1 MYVKGRW
8 KGKEYKLIKLIGM
21 GNFGRVYMVKDTMG
35 KVRAMK
41 ISKDTL
47 SITNEYNSMIAL
59 KELDFIPDVYDFD
72 DWEYNGDILHYIVME
87 YIPGINLK
95 EVMNNN
101 RLKLNTVFKIG
112 LIITNMFKKI
122 DEIGYKYTD
131 VKLEN
136 IILDI
141 TGKIYFIDFGGL
153 AEKGKP
159 TKEYTPSY
167 NINSWDVNFRYN
179 GEMKILFSIT
189 MIMIALI
196 GNVEYNPLKY
206 NIEQVKTQVLS
217 FPLGKS
223 QKVFLYNALGGKYR
237 TFSQYERALHNIID
251 HKKTYD
257 KLGKIDYVLIASI
270 VSFVF
275 VIIVSIRCFL
285 I

>member
-1 MYVKGRW
+1 
-8 KGKEYKLIKLIGM
+8 
-21 GNFGRVYMVKDTMG
+21 MVKDIMG
-35 KVRAMK
+35 QVRAMK

-59 KELDFIPDVYDFD
+59 KELNFIPNVYDFD
-72 DWEYNGDILHYIVME
+72 DWEYNGDVFHYIVME

-95 EVMNNN
+95 ELINNKK
-101 RLKLNTVFKIG
+101 LKLNIIFKIG

-141 TGKIYFIDFGGL
+141 SGKIYFIDFGGL
-153 AEKGKP
+153 VEKNKP

-167 NINSWDVNFRYN
+167 NINSWGVNFKYN
-179 GEMKILFSIT
+179 REMEILFSIT

-206 NIEQVKTQVLS
+206 NMEQVKTQVLS

-223 QKVFLYNALGGKYR
+223 QKVFLYNALDGKYR
-237 TFSQYERALHNIID
+237 NFKQYERALHNIID
-251 HKKTYD
+251 YKKTYN
-257 KLGKIDYVLIASI
+257 KLSKIDYVLIASI

-275 VIIVSIRCFL
+275 VIIVGIRCFL
-285 I
+285 V